1 MNISEIFKD
10 AFKFPAS
17 NWKRFLILGIIIL
30 VSTLLAMP
38 TIYLKNSPYILLTF
52 LIAYIIQLFVMGYT
66 LRTIKI
72 SINEENELPAFNKWI
87 EMFIDGIKIFIISFL
102 YSIIPS
108 IFIIIGVVIAV
119 FSSISTGS
127 SQLNFFNP
135 ATLVFLVIGGVLYV
149 LVMFFYQIGIAN
161 MAYQDKVG
169 AALSLGEIKSIIR
182 KIGWKKYLVVFIIL
196 IIISGASSIFGYFL
210 NRMPIYL
217 IIIFAILIS
226 PYLGLIRSRA
236 IGLIYKEAL

>member
-1 MNISEIFKD
+1 MNINDIFKD

-38 TIYLKNSPYILLTF
+38 TIYFKNSPYILLTF

-66 LRTIKI
+66 LRTTKI
-72 SINEENELPAFNKWI
+72 SINEEDELPAFNKWI
-87 EMFIDGIKIFIISFL
+87 EMFIDGIKIFIVSLL

-108 IFIIIGVVIAV
+108 IFVIVGVFIAI
-119 FSSISTGS
+119 FSSIQAGNL
-127 SQLNFFNP
+127 QLNFLNP
-135 ATLVFLVIGGVLYV
+135 ATLVFLAIGGLLYV

-161 MAYQDKVG
+161 MAYHGNLG
-169 AALSLGEIKSIIR
+169 AALHLSEIRSIIR

-210 NRMPIYL
+210 NRMPVYL
-217 IIIFAILIS
+217 LIIFAILIS
-226 PYLGLIRSRA
+226 PYFGLFRSRT